1 VANIADGIKV
11 ACDFFSMTNL
21 KRTQRIVGE
30 LRQQRL
36 SDGAGDDVLQ
46 FNLTLWY
53 AWVGLSR
60 LATQT
65 CSGDL
70 TSPDSFYEVDLLAD
84 CSVDPNLAAS
94 AIPAKDDLPLL
105 TADPLPFP
113 AETGGGELDNDMTP
127 TAATPENSMT

>member
-11 ACDFFSMTNL
+11 ACNFFLMTNL

-53 AWVGLSR
+53 AWVGLS
-60 LATQT
+60 
-65 CSGDL
+65 
-70 TSPDSFYEVDLLAD
+70 
-84 CSVDPNLAAS
+84 
-94 AIPAKDDLPLL
+94 
-105 TADPLPFP
+105 
-113 AETGGGELDNDMTP
+113 
-127 TAATPENSMT
+127 